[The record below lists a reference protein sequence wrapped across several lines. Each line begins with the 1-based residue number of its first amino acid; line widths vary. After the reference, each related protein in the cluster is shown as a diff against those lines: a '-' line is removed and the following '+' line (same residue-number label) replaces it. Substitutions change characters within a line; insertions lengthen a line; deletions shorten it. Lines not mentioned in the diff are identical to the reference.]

1 MKLNKYHQ
9 KVLSIALDIFE
20 NNGDDSW
27 MDIRDNPKTYKAFK
41 ELQKAS
47 LPKIEKV
54 KKIPKIPR
62 GAIVM
67 GNLTSKDLILE
78 K

>member
-41 ELQKAS
+41 EL
-47 LPKIEKV
+47 
-54 KKIPKIPR
+54 
-62 GAIVM
+62 
-67 GNLTSKDLILE
+67 
-78 K
+78 